1 MPRSQGGCGCCGC
14 SGCLLLI
21 ALLFLFLG
29 LGGVFFLAT
38 QFNNVVA
45 DHPTAL
51 PIVRLGGSSYPVVRQ
66 KLDTFLDGSSTRSL
80 MLSEG
85 ELNTLID
92 DAPELQFLSRGAA
105 VTLHNGEMQLNLS
118 IPLRSIPGGTR
129 YINAVVAGRPDIVD
143 GQVRLNLI
151 RMEQG
156 GHPPDSGILSFYRQ
170 PAETYLNQLLTG
182 WNQVLPGGSI
192 RSLHVQDNLVT
203 LAR

>member
-1 MPRSQGGCGCCGC
+1 MARSQGGCGCCGC

-21 ALLFLFLG
+21 AICFLLLG
-29 LGGVFFLAT
+29 LGGIFFLGT
-38 QFNNVVA
+38 QINGIVA
-45 DHPTAL
+45 DHPAAL
-51 PIVRLGGSSYPVVRQ
+51 PIVRLSGSSYPVVRQ

-85 ELNTLID
+85 ELNTLIN

-105 VTLHNGEMQLNLS
+105 LTLHNGEMQLNFS

-129 YINAVVAGRPDIVD
+129 YVNAVVAGRPDIVD

-151 RMEQG
+151 RMEQS
-156 GHPPDSGILSFYRQ
+156 GHDHDAGLFGLYRQ

-182 WNQVLPGGSI
+182 WNQVLPGGSV
-192 RSLHVQDNLVT
+192 RSLQVQDNLMT

>member
-1 MPRSQGGCGCCGC
+1 MARSRGGCGCCGC

-21 ALLFLFLG
+21 ALCFLLLG

-38 QFNNVVA
+38 QFNRVVA
-45 DHPTAL
+45 DHPAAL
-51 PIVRLGGSSYPVVRQ
+51 PIVRVSGSSYPVVRQ
-66 KLDTFLDGSSTRSL
+66 KLDTFLDGSSSRSL

-85 ELNTLID
+85 ELNTLLD
-92 DAPELQFLSRGAA
+92 DSPELEFLSRGAA

-129 YINAVVAGRPDIVD
+129 YINAVLAGRPDIVD

-156 GHPPDSGILSFYRQ
+156 GHPQDSGIAGLYRQ
-170 PAETYLNQLLTG
+170 PSESYLDQLLTG

-192 RSLHVQDNLVT
+192 RSLRVQDDLMT